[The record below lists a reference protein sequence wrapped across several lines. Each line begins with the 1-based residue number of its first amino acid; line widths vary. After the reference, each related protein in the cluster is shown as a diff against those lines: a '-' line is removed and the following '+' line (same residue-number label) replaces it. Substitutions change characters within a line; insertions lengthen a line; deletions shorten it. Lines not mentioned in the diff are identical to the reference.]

1 MIDMKAVVFYLSTFI
16 AILGIT
22 TFSVIKFR
30 LPPLSPV
37 FPEDST
43 AVHAGQVAG
52 QGVSPVQAAQQPAAN
67 QIGAGMPKAGATG
80 EIDLERTKRQLDS
93 LQQVLKLAEAQQRKK
108 KLEEEKAKKEAAMAQ
123 AQAAEA
129 DSGNKQRP
137 ENFDKMT
144 KEMAQIYENMPPAQA
159 AMIIANLEKDVAIT
173 VLSKMKKRQAAKIMA
188 AMEPYKAIELSKL
201 MAER

>member
-1 MIDMKAVVFYLSTFI
+1 MKAVVFYLSTFI
-16 AILGIT
+16 AMLGIT

-43 AVHAGQVAG
+43 AVHAGQVPG
-52 QGVSPVQAAQQPAAN
+52 QVATPMQTGQQPIAN
-67 QIGAGMPKAGATG
+67 QIGAGMAKTVATG
-80 EIDLERTKRQLDS
+80 EIDLQRTKRQLDS
-93 LQQVLKLAEAQQRKK
+93 LQQVLKLAEEQQRKK
-108 KLEEEKAKKEAAMAQ
+108 LLEEEKAKKEAALAQ
-123 AQAAEA
+123 TQAAEA
-129 DSGNKQRP
+129 DSERKERP

-144 KEMAQIYENMPPAQA
+144 KQMAQIYENMPPAQA
-159 AMIIANLEKDVAIT
+159 AMIIANLERDVAIT

-201 MAER
+201 MAEL